1 MCQADDKAEPGDSLP
16 AELYR
21 CEPEAWV
28 MAYPRWLRFVIG
40 YMSMTLFALAF
51 LAFPLITLL
60 AILCYLLGAT
70 EWSVSLLLLM
80 GLSWALPPHEW
91 KAFRKIGQFWYELLE
106 FHSNLSPADRE
117 RYIHCDDKIQYI
129 LGMHPHGIIPFQ
141 GVLYASY
148 CDQYFTSR
156 TRSLY
161 GFGAGA
167 NVVLYLPFLRNIMVT
182 PKILE

>member
-1 MCQADDKAEPGDSLP
+1 MCQADDKAEPGDSPP

-28 MAYPRWLRFVIG
+28 MAYPQWLRLVIG
-40 YMSMTLFALAF
+40 YISMTLFALAF

-148 CDQYFTSR
+148 CDQYFTSGS
-156 TRSLY
+156 RSLY

-182 PKILE
+182 